1 MLAEVE
7 LVVDAP
13 LRDLGG
19 LTVRRSLPTAKRRH
33 VGPFVF
39 LDQFGPVAMPPGG
52 GLDVRPH
59 PHIGLATV
67 TWVFEGTIVHRD
79 SLGIVQPIHAGDV
92 NWMSAGRGIAHS
104 ERSPDD
110 EREAGARLSGM
121 QSWVALPVEKE
132 ESEPWFKHH
141 PAATLPV
148 VERGG
153 VRLTVIAG
161 EAFGV
166 RSPVEVASPMIYVDA
181 PMPAGAV
188 VELPREHTEI
198 AAYVA
203 FGRVA
208 AGGRVH
214 EAGSLV
220 VFGPGDVR
228 LEAIDPARVMLL
240 GGEPFPEER
249 YIVWNFVH
257 SSRDRIDDAARAW
270 AEQRTAA
277 VPGDPERIPL
287 PDHLL
292 NGKWREPQPL

>member
-1 MLAEVE
+1 MTAIEQVIE
-7 LVVDAP
+7 AP

-19 LTVRRSLPTAKRRH
+19 LFVRRSLPTAKRRH

-39 LDQFGPVAMPPGG
+39 LDQFGPVELPPGQ

-79 SLGIVQPIHAGDV
+79 SLGVVQPIHPGDV
-92 NWMSAGRGIAHS
+92 NWMNAGRGIVHS
-104 ERSPDD
+104 ERSPD
-110 EREAGARLSGM
+110 EARAGGARLSGM

-132 ESEPWFKHH
+132 ESEPWFRHY
-141 PAATLPV
+141 PAKTLPV

-153 VRLTVIAG
+153 ARLTVIAG
-161 EAFGV
+161 EAFGA

-181 PMPAGAV
+181 PLPAGTV
-188 VELPREHTEI
+188 LDVPREHEEL

-203 FGRVA
+203 FGRIE

-214 EAGSLV
+214 EAGTLV
-220 VFGPGDVR
+220 VFGPGDARV
-228 LEAIDPARVMLL
+228 EAVEDARVMLL
-240 GGEPFPEER
+240 GGEPMPEER
-249 YIVWNFVH
+249 HIVWNFVH
-257 SSRDRIDDAARAW
+257 HSRDRIDAAAQAW
-270 AEQRTAA
+270 AEERFPT
-277 VPGDPERIPL
+277 VPDDPERIPL
-287 PDHLL
+287 PDHLT